1 MKKYEI
7 SRGTWNIYGGSMKRI
22 LLSSTLLLLGFVT
35 LPGQYL
41 SQIGYKIKAGLPQY
55 DSYVVLAGANQTD
68 RVLSEAKSAQLILK
82 KSFTV
87 YSVTY
92 LGDMK
97 RLITDIIKKKN
108 NFLVI
113 IIADEEFMNQTTVRW
128 VSQQLTPAGI
138 PLVTTRQNDTMCG
151 ALLTVSQQESE
162 IKTHLNKI
170 ILSLL
175 KLTLPEEFEKT
186 CSVDVE

>member
-1 MKKYEI
+1 
-7 SRGTWNIYGGSMKRI
+7 MKRFV
-22 LLSSTLLLLGFVT
+22 LSITLLLLGFVT

-41 SQIGYKIKAGLPQY
+41 SQIGYKVKAGLPQF
-55 DSYVVLAGANQTD
+55 DSYVILAGDKQTE
-68 RVLSEAKSAQLILK
+68 RALTEAKSAQLILK

-87 YSVTY
+87 YSVSY

-97 RLITDIIKKKN
+97 RLISDIIKKKS

-113 IIADEEFMNQTTVRW
+113 ILADEEFMNQTTVRW

-138 PLVTTRQNDTMCG
+138 PLITTRQSDTMCG
-151 ALLTVSQQESE
+151 ALLTVSQGEAE
-162 IKTHLNKI
+162 LKTHLNKI

-175 KLTLPEEFEKT
+175 KLTLPEEFEKDCT
-186 CSVDVE
+186 IDVE